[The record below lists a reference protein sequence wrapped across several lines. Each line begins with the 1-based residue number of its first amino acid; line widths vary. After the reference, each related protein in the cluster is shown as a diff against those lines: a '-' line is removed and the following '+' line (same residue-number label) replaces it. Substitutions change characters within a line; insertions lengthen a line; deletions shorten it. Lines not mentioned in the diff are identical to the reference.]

1 MKRTFTSLGI
11 VLLMLL
17 KAATLHAQQQASAK
31 RPLPPPLDDPRMFKI
46 FQFPADK
53 IPRIDGNADDWEMVP
68 DSFAITTDQLHDDNK
83 HFPKVDPKNL
93 DVKVKIGWVKGE
105 NKLYFLYQTYDNY
118 WDFSLPD
125 LHNDIFELIVDG
137 DRSGGTF
144 INELHPNEGID
155 QNEAYFSFH
164 GVHAQNYHIFTPAEG
179 KDWTMVWGAH
189 PWVKDLPYANH
200 AYNYKFKPGQG
211 GKLTLEFFITPFDY
225 AGAEGPVRAVESKLN
240 ENKLISMAFAV
251 IDYDDVNDKSKQG
264 FWNLS
269 KEHKMYGDADY
280 LLPFKL
286 MPLEDKYKKPID
298 ADWSFK
304 VVDMNRRLVA
314 FIDESVGKV
323 TSWKWDFGDGTT
335 STEQYPY
342 HQYKRGGK
350 YIVVLDIEGPAGKS
364 RRSKVWD
371 VAVE

>member
-1 MKRTFTSLGI
+1 MKRTFTH
-11 VLLMLL
+11 LLIPLLILL
-17 KAATLHAQQQASAK
+17 KTAAAFAQSQASAK
-31 RPLPPPLDDPRMFKI
+31 HPLPPPLDDPRQFKI
-46 FQFPADK
+46 YQFPPDK
-53 IPRIDGNADDWEMVP
+53 IPRIDGSAEDWDMVP
-68 DSFAITTDQLHDDNK
+68 DSFAIGIDQLHDDNK
-83 HFPKVDPKNL
+83 IFPKADPKNL
-93 DVKVKIGWVKGE
+93 DIKVKIGWVKGE
-105 NKLYFLYQTYDNY
+105 NRLYFLYQAYDNY

-125 LHNDIFELIVDG
+125 LHNDIFELIVDA

-144 INELHPNEGID
+144 INELHPNESID

-200 AYNYKFKPGQG
+200 AAKYNFKPGES
-211 GKLTLEFFITPFDY
+211 GKYTLEFFITPFDY
-225 AGAEGPVRAVESKLN
+225 AGTEGPVRAVESVLE
-240 ENKLISMAFAV
+240 ENKLISLCFAV
-251 IDYDDVNDKSKQG
+251 IDYDDVNDKTKQG

-269 KEHKMYGDADY
+269 LEHKMYGDADY

-298 ADWSFK
+298 ANWSFK
-304 VVDMNRRLVA
+304 IVDMNRRLVA
-314 FIDESVGKV
+314 FIDESIGKV
-323 TSWKWDFGDGTT
+323 TSWKWDFGDGTS

-342 HQYKRGGK
+342 HQYKKGGK
-350 YIVVLDIEGPAGKS
+350 YIVVLNIEGPAGKS

-371 VAVE
+371 VAVQ